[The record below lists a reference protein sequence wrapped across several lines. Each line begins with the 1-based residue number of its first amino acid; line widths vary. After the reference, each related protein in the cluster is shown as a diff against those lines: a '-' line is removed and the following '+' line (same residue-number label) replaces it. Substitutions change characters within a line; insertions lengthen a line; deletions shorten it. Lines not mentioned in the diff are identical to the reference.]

1 MDLGFLKQFSIIA
14 VFPSRNC
21 IWFSFIFSK
30 SENVC
35 FFLEALFV
43 LICFMCVSNCL
54 LLPSMMRSFLS
65 DFLCYVVKLWIAY
78 KLSALET
85 FCDTGKAREEG
96 MPPHCAKWRQLSRFS
111 LGLHGY
117 LRQRFLVTTGHTWG
131 SGSTN
136 SSQDCGGEEWLM
148 PAGLVCKS

>member
-1 MDLGFLKQFSIIA
+1 
-14 VFPSRNC
+14 
-21 IWFSFIFSK
+21 
-30 SENVC
+30 
-35 FFLEALFV
+35 
-43 LICFMCVSNCL
+43 
-54 LLPSMMRSFLS
+54 
-65 DFLCYVVKLWIAY
+65 
-78 KLSALET
+78 
-85 FCDTGKAREEG
+85 

-148 PAGLVCKS
+148 PAGLVCKSQLPTWPSLTPCQWGSGHVVTAHKDESLNSLFNLYCLEMGEDESTVFSMELGWDRAVIV

>member
-65 DFLCYVVKLWIAY
+65 DFLCYVAKLWIAY
-78 KLSALET
+78 KLSALADFLWYWEGKGRGDATSLCQVET
-85 FCDTGKAREEG
+85 TVQVLIRFAWLPETEVPCYCWSQVGFWLHQLFTGL
-96 MPPHCAKWRQLSRFS
+96 WR
-111 LGLHGY
+111 
-117 LRQRFLVTTGHTWG
+117 
-131 SGSTN
+131 
-136 SSQDCGGEEWLM
+136 GGVAHACW
-148 PAGLVCKS
+148 AGV